1 MKYAVIETL
10 DNEVQ
15 QVKMKDEHS
24 AAMSLATKLARENE
38 VDPDNDEGE
47 FTACMEE
54 DGSYENEDGW
64 RVTIYAVD

>member
-24 AAMSLATKLARENE
+24 AAMSLAMELARENE

-47 FTACMEE
+47 FTACTYIMA
-54 DGSYENEDGW
+54 
-64 RVTIYAVD
+64 RVGRKNICVGPIPS